1 MWRWIKY
8 SLIIIFFQSSTWG
21 YAKTSTCTVNTK
33 NIVNFSFPKNLT
45 KDRITSGLSGDQTAY
60 RELYTWN
67 AYRSITGALTCTASS
82 SINFTSYQ
90 YIISPFGSPI
100 QYNGKWIFPTNV
112 NGVGVS
118 FSENN
123 KEIGTYSQPMV
134 DENKS
139 GTSVSYNSYFRT
151 EVKIWKIPG
160 LVGAADADGNLN
172 FSGFKITEVVR
183 PTNYPTDTI
192 TNISPSDLANDMPGS
207 VTINTTTF
215 SGTISFVPG
224 TCNFINK
231 TVQMGSHARS
241 VIGNSSPWV
250 NASFTLNCPE
260 AWGYGMTAM
269 MSGDTN
275 NTIKS
280 RSANTATKGIIVT
293 VIPRY
298 DIIDSARGII
308 GLKPGGAEGYGI
320 QLAWGD
326 ASSLPAGDPAR
337 PVLFGQSQVV
347 SDENF
352 GTSGN
357 TYVREIKMAVRYIR
371 ITGTLQPGLANS
383 AVEILASYN

>member
-1 MWRWIKY
+1 MWRYGMFILIVINIILCSANATNINCAAPGSNIMAMTLPSNISLGDKVTVGLTADY
-8 SLIIIFFQSSTWG
+8 SS
-21 YAKTSTCTVNTK
+21 
-33 NIVNFSFPKNLT
+33 
-45 KDRITSGLSGDQTAY
+45 Y
-60 RELYTWN
+60 RELYTWK
-67 AYRSITGALTCTASS
+67 STMMGSKSVSCTPATAQ
-82 SINFTSYQ
+82 IRIYQ
-90 YIISPFGSPI
+90 YVTSMYGEPVK
-100 QYNGKWIFPTNV
+100 YNDSWIFPTAID
-112 NGVGVS
+112 GIGVS
-118 FSENN
+118 FNEMRYSGGAAVGDVNN
-123 KEIGTYSQPMV
+123 PLYFYDTILG
-134 DENKS
+134 N
-139 GTSVSYNSYFRT
+139 NSST
-151 EVKIWKIPG
+151 MQNMIKIWKMPG
-160 LVGAADADGNLN
+160 KIGVISGEL
-172 FSGFKITEVVR
+172 FSGFQVVHAYQLKSSSDSFSKL
-183 PTNYPTDTI
+183 PSYQANYPMPRSI
-192 TNISPSDLANDMPGS
+192 TVAAVTYSGS
-207 VTINTTTF
+207 IKL
-215 SGTISFVPG
+215 IPG

-260 AWGYGMTAM
+260 AWGYGMTAT
-269 MSGDTN
+269 MSKDTN

-298 DIIDSARGII
+298 DIIDSARGVI

-357 TYVREIKMAVRYIR
+357 TYTREINMAARYLR
-371 ITGTLQPGLANS
+371 TTGTVKGGKADS
-383 AVEILASYN
+383 AIEILASYN